1 MLALGV
7 VGGVVALPAQTG
19 EFMAPGLAQATSDW
33 WTTQRAL
40 TIAFIAVVGLVGGLW
55 WVTLLRRR
63 VAAQKIEISEN
74 VQQQEFL
81 QARFQDVVDQTNDFI
96 FTLDFEGRF
105 TSFNAAGE
113 RMTGYTR
120 EEAANMKIYDVL
132 DAVTARRTR
141 VYIQRRLN
149 RSHAVTFETKLVAKD
164 GRELEVETSAGFI
177 RQDDRL
183 VAAFGIMRDVTERK
197 VEERRKQAIE
207 AQSLQAQ
214 KLESLGTLAGGIAHD
229 INNILTT
236 IQGCVD
242 RVRFELPEASAGVAQ
257 IDQIAQS
264 SERAPELVQRV
275 LAFSN
280 ENEANREPTLL
291 ADVAREVY
299 RLVKTSAPPTIT
311 CSLHLSPTP
320 LPILADPAQI
330 HQVITNLCSNAWQ
343 ALPDA
348 KGTVSLHVE
357 SVTLGDCRPIEV
369 AALEAG
375 NFARLRVV
383 DNGCGMSAATIQRV
397 FDPFFTTKQPGQG
410 TGLGMAVV
418 HSIVESHRGAIRIE
432 SVEGRGSTIE
442 VYFPLTTE
450 PIPQR
455 PLTSESSVIRGHGER
470 LLVVDDEPTITLNLQ
485 ALLERLGY
493 HVEAFNNPLLALER
507 FEAAPT
513 EFDLV
518 LSDLSMPE
526 LNGRDLARRILDRR
540 SDLPFMIYTGHLE
553 ASLHQELAALNVR
566 RVLRKPTP
574 LGELAQA
581 IADELLATPTHP
593 SSPNTARE

>member
-1 MLALGV
+1 MN
-7 VGGVVALPAQTG
+7 VALHQAQ
-19 EFMAPGLAQATSDW
+19 SDW

-40 TIAFIAVVGLVGGLW
+40 TIAFISASGLVAGLL
-55 WVTLLRRR
+55 WVTYLRRR

-74 VQQQEFL
+74 VEQQEFL
-81 QARFQDVVDQTNDFI
+81 RARFQEVVDQTNDFI
-96 FTLDFEGRF
+96 FTLDFDGRF

-120 EEAANMKIYDVL
+120 EEAAGMKIYDVL

-149 RSHAVTFETKLVAKD
+149 QGRAVTFETKLIAKD

-177 RQDDRL
+177 RQDNRI

-197 VEERRKQAIE
+197 AEERRQKAIE

-242 RVRFELPEASAGVAQ
+242 RVRFELPEGAAGIAQ

-264 SERAPELVQRV
+264 SNRARELVQRV

-291 ADVAREVY
+291 ADIAREVY
-299 RLVKTSAPPTIT
+299 RLVQTSAPSTIT

-320 LPILADPAQI
+320 LPIHADPAQI
-330 HQVITNLCSNAWQ
+330 HQVLTNLCSNAWQ
-343 ALPDA
+343 ALPD
-348 KGTVSLHVE
+348 GQGVVSVHVE
-357 SVTLGDCRPIEV
+357 PIRLNDNRPVELASLPPGDY
-369 AALEAG
+369 
-375 NFARLRVV
+375 ARLRVV
-383 DNGCGMSAATIQRV
+383 DNGSGMSAATIQRV
-397 FDPFFTTKQPGQG
+397 FDPFFTTKPPGQG

-418 HSIVESHRGAIRIE
+418 HSIVESHQGAIRIE
-432 SVEGRGSTIE
+432 SAEGRGSTVE
-442 VYFPLTTE
+442 VYL
-450 PIPQR
+450 
-455 PLTSESSVIRGHGER
+455 PLTSEPVAQRTRTTDTSIIRGHGER
-470 LLVVDDEPTITLNLQ
+470 LLVVDDERTITLNLE
-485 ALLERLGY
+485 ALLQRLGY
-493 HVEAFNNPLLALER
+493 QVEAFNNPLLALER
-507 FEAAPT
+507 FETAPT
-513 EFDLV
+513 GFDLV

-526 LNGRDLARRILDRR
+526 LNGRDLARRILSSRPE
-540 SDLPFMIYTGHLE
+540 LPVLIYTGHLE
-553 ASLHQELAALNVR
+553 SSLHQELAALNVR

-581 IADELLATPTHP
+581 IADELLSTPVHP
-593 SSPNTARE
+593 SSPNTARA